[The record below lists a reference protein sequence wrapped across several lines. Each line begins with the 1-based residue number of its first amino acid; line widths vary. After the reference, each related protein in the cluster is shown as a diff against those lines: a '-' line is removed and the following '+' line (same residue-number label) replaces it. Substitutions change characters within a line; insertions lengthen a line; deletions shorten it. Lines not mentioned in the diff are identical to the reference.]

1 VAGTLAITGGQ
12 SHVPNSSQHSS
23 LRPPKQVNRFGGSRG
38 VTQSMGFDI
47 PAWSN
52 YGVAIVSGAAA
63 LTGLLFVAVSV
74 NSSWFWSSKAMRGRA
89 GQALVLFTVPLVTGL
104 LLLVPG
110 QSTTALGIEI
120 VVFGLLA
127 GRVLLALG
135 SERVKDEPRSI
146 VLLDRLSPRMVIAT
160 VLIIAGV
167 SLIAGRF
174 GGLYWLM
181 SAHVC
186 ALLTG
191 LLNAWVFLLA
201 AGADKAG

>member
-1 VAGTLAITGGQ
+1 
-12 SHVPNSSQHSS
+12 
-23 LRPPKQVNRFGGSRG
+23 
-38 VTQSMGFDI
+38 MGFDI

-52 YGVAIVSGAAA
+52 YAVAVVSAAAA

-74 NSSWFWSSKAMRGRA
+74 NSAWFWSSKAMRGRA
-89 GQALVLFTVPLVTGL
+89 GQALVLFIIPLVTGL

-110 QSTTALGIEI
+110 QSTTAVGIEM

-135 SERVKDEPRSI
+135 SEPVKDEPRWI
-146 VLLDRLSPRMVIAT
+146 VLVDRLSPRLVITTA
-160 VLIIAGV
+160 LIVSGA
-167 SLIAGRF
+167 SLITRHF

-181 SAHVC
+181 GVHVC

-201 AGADKAG
+201 AGADKTGHDRSEMNDTSR